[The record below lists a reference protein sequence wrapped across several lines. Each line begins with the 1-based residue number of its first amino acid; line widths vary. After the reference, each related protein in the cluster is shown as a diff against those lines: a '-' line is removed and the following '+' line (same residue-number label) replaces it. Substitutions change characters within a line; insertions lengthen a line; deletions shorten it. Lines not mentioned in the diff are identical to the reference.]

1 MIFSEIW
8 GCVGKLNHKNLPI
21 KSLAFSSDG
30 SLLAVGHGNVLCVYC
45 TETLF
50 LKCAL
55 STPLDGVAN
64 RFLVNLPT
72 SEEPKSPKEKRNN
85 LERKKKIFQSIKLLL
100 ETSDDKKFL
109 ADLLSMPLTDDPE
122 PETIETLT
130 VTEQQII
137 FKRIM
142 SATDLNFYQKLELF
156 RRLNVHCKSNED
168 IAMKFKTYVV
178 QNLGAC
184 QLLKRDL
191 FRRSK
196 ALDANSKYDARRK
209 LDRLKLSVDDDKW
222 LSEICRFGDDFDV
235 NVRKAHL
242 DAAKGAAEKKEIVQ
256 CMAQIVHVAFSA
268 GDYSHLV
275 S

>member
-1 MIFSEIW
+1 M
-8 GCVGKLNHKNLPI
+8 NYKNLPI

-64 RFLVNLPT
+64 KFRVNLPAS
-72 SEEPKSPKEKRNN
+72 SEEVKSPKEKRNN
-85 LERKKKIFQSIKLLL
+85 LERKKKLYQSIKLFL
-100 ETSDDKKFL
+100 ESSDDKKFL
-109 ADLLSMPLTDDPE
+109 ADLVSSPSDDGTE
-122 PETIETLT
+122 PEMAENLS
-130 VTEQQII
+130 VKEQQII

-142 SATDLNFYQKLELF
+142 MANDLNFYQKLELF
-156 RRLNVHCKSNED
+156 RRLNVHCKSKEE
-168 IAMKFKTYVV
+168 IQLKFKKYVAK
-178 QNLGAC
+178 NLGTC
-184 QLLKRDL
+184 QSLKLNLL
-191 FRRSK
+191 RRSK
-196 ALDANSKYDARRK
+196 ELDANNRYDASRK

-235 NVRKAHL
+235 NVRKKHADAVKEAADNKDGVQSLAH
-242 DAAKGAAEKKEIVQ
+242 
-256 CMAQIVHVAFSA
+256 IVHVAFSSA
-268 GDYSHLV
+268 DYSHLV